1 MKRLTI
7 RYTDFWDY
15 FEPENFLFT
24 ELLSHH
30 FDVTILPDDSPEASD
45 LLFFSG
51 FGERHLDYFDSV
63 KVFYTGEN
71 IVPDFNLCDY
81 GIGVAYLD
89 FGERYLRFPLYPTYD
104 CYPPM
109 LQGSFFESPAGGPLE
124 RRPFCSLVISNY
136 QKRDPLLFRFEEE
149 LAQYKPIAY
158 GGQYRNNVGGAVE
171 DKIDFIARYKFN
183 IAFENSEGE
192 GYTTEKIME
201 ALYARTVPI
210 YWGNQ
215 LIGKEVNPATFINV
229 HDFDTLD
236 RCIDYIKRVDSD
248 DRLYRSFLTESPRL
262 DDRLIPRLDEY
273 LYRIASAPRRFRP
286 DYGRTLDYNRMA
298 QCKARMF
305 RNRLLRKLYT
315 PGKP

>member
-24 ELLSHH
+24 ELLSRH
-30 FDVTILPDDSPEASD
+30 FDVTILPDDSPETSD

-51 FGERHLDYFDSV
+51 FGNRHLDYFDSV

-81 GIGVAYLD
+81 GIGFAYLD

-109 LQGSFFESPAGGPLE
+109 LQGSFFESPTGGPLE
-124 RRPFCSLVISNY
+124 RRSFCSLVVSNH
-136 QKRDPLLFRFEEE
+136 QKRDPIFFQFEER
-149 LAQYKPIAY
+149 LAQYKPIAC
-158 GGQYRNNVGGAVE
+158 GGLYRNNVGGAVE

-183 IAFENSEGE
+183 IAFENSMSD

-210 YWGNQ
+210 YWGNR

-229 HDFDTLD
+229 HDFDTID
-236 RCIDYIKRVDSD
+236 RCIDYIKRVDGNDS
-248 DRLYRSFLTESPRL
+248 LYLGFLAESPQL
-262 DDRLIPRLDEY
+262 DDSLIPRLDEY
-273 LYRIASAPRRFRP
+273 LYHIASSPRRFRP
-286 DYGRTLDYNRMA
+286 QYGWTRSYNQDERIKT
-298 QCKARMF
+298 CMF
-305 RNRLLRKLYT
+305 RNRILRKLYT
-315 PGKP
+315 LAKR

>member
-24 ELLSHH
+24 ELLSRH
-30 FDVTILPDDSPEASD
+30 FDVTILPDDSPEAPD

-71 IVPDFNLCDY
+71 LIPDFNLCDY
-81 GIGVAYLD
+81 GIGFAYLD

-104 CYPPM
+104 CYPPL
-109 LQGSFFESPAGGPLE
+109 LQNSFYAIPKDRALE
-124 RRPFCSLVISNY
+124 TRPFCSLVVSNH
-136 QKRDPLLFRFEEE
+136 QKRDPIFFQFEER

-158 GGQYRNNVGGAVE
+158 GGLYRNNVGGAVE

-183 IAFENSEGE
+183 IAFENSTSD

-210 YWGNQ
+210 YWGNR

-229 HDFDTLD
+229 HDFDTID
-236 RCIDYIKRVDSD
+236 RCIDYIERVDGD
-248 DRLYRSFLTESPRL
+248 NQLYLDFLTESPRL
-262 DDRLIPRLDEY
+262 DDSLIPRLDEY
-273 LYRIASAPRRFRP
+273 LYRIATAPRRFRP
-286 DYGRTLDYNRMA
+286 QYGWTRSYNQDEQIR
-298 QCKARMF
+298 ARMF
-305 RNRLLRKLYT
+305 RNRILRKLYSL
-315 PGKP
+315 GKP

>member
-24 ELLSHH
+24 ELLSRH
-30 FDVTILPDDSPEASD
+30 FDVTILPDDSPEAPD

-71 IVPDFNLCDY
+71 LIPDFNLCDY
-81 GIGVAYLD
+81 GIGFAYLD

-104 CYPPM
+104 CYPPL
-109 LQGSFFESPAGGPLE
+109 LQNSFYAIPKERALE
-124 RRPFCSLVISNY
+124 TRPFCSLVVSNH
-136 QKRDPLLFRFEEE
+136 QKRDPIFFQFEER
-149 LAQYKPIAY
+149 LDQYKPIAY
-158 GGQYRNNVGGAVE
+158 GGLYRNNVGGAVE

-183 IAFENSEGE
+183 IAFENSTSD

-210 YWGNQ
+210 YWGNR

-229 HDFDTLD
+229 HDFDTID
-236 RCIDYIKRVDSD
+236 RCIDYIERVDGD
-248 DRLYRSFLTESPRL
+248 NQLYLDFLTESPRL
-262 DDRLIPRLDEY
+262 DDSLIPRLDEY
-273 LYRIASAPRRFRP
+273 LYRIATAPRRFRP
-286 DYGRTLDYNRMA
+286 QYGWTRSYN
-298 QCKARMF
+298 QDEQIKARMF
-305 RNRLLRKLYT
+305 RNRILRKLYSL
-315 PGKP
+315 GKP